1 MLGFQLIGS
10 GALLGGAFLRAVMLR
25 QGGKRL
31 VPLSSLG
38 QPAQGFIHALDMR
51 GGARARFGGQQH
63 AAAGARHAPG
73 V

>member
-1 MLGFQLIGS
+1 MLGIEHIGR
-10 GALLGGAFLRAVMLR
+10 GALLVGAFLRAVMLR

-31 VPLSSLG
+31 VPLGSLG

-51 GGARARFGGQQH
+51 SGARARLGGQQH
-63 AAAGARHAPG
+63 AAPGARHAPG